1 MLTSNQPRSLAS
13 IYEPEPVLKNFH
25 ITTPPPPGER
35 QPEAKP
41 AASHPEGKALA
52 AKLAAALGDETKLQS
67 IKAIASTYTR
77 TQKTPQGNVSMSMQ
91 STVVFPDRLHVEGQ
105 GPMRGFTIVVSPN
118 LSFTSTT
125 SMRVRQMMPESQ
137 KKETLLQLKRDPI
150 YIGQHASDPAFSF
163 SSEGTE
169 KIGDINA
176 QILDVNGDGVSVRCY
191 LDPQTG
197 RVLRESYRTMEP
209 SGPVPTETDLEDWKT
224 SDGLTL
230 PYLRK
235 TKKNGEHW
243 STTQYTV
250 IQINPIR

>member
-1 MLTSNQPRSLAS
+1 M
-13 IYEPEPVLKNFH
+13 
-25 ITTPPPPGER
+25 G
-35 QPEAKP
+35 
-41 AASHPEGKALA
+41 
-52 AKLAAALGDETKLQS
+52 
-67 IKAIASTYTR
+67 
-77 TQKTPQGNVSMSMQ
+77 
-91 STVVFPDRLHVEGQ
+91 
-105 GPMRGFTIVVSPN
+105 GFTIVVSPN

-176 QILDVNGDGVSVRCY
+176 QILDVNGGGVSVRCY

-197 RVLRESYRTMEP
+197 RVLRESYRTMGP

-243 STTQYTV
+243 STTQYTE